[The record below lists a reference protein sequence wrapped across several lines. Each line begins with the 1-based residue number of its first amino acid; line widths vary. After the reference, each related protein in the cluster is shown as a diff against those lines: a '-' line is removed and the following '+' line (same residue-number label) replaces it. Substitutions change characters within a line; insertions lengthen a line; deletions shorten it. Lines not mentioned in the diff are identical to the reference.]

1 MADDRL
7 EAQVGALLLAKGLTL
22 CAAESCTGGLVMHRL
37 TEIPGSSAYVLGGVV
52 AYANEAKESLL
63 GVRRATLIAHGAVS
77 DETAEEM
84 ARGALNAFN
93 ADLAISITGIAGP
106 GGGSALKPVGLTYIG
121 VAARGG
127 ICAVQRCLFSGDRA
141 AIKQAAADEAFRMV
155 IEIVGKQ

>member
-37 TEIPGSSAYVLGGVV
+37 TDIPGSSAYVLGGVV

-84 ARGALNAFN
+84 ARGALDAFN

-121 VAARGG
+121 VAARDG

-155 IEIVGKQ
+155 IDIAGKQ